1 MADMLA
7 SITGMPPEEAA
18 GFLEM
23 AGGDV
28 EAAKRRF
35 EAAASGSQSPR

>member
-7 SITGMPPEEAA
+7 AITGMPPEEAA

-23 AGGDV
+23 AGGNV
-28 EAAKRRF
+28 EQAV
-35 EAAASGSQSPR
+35 SMCTL